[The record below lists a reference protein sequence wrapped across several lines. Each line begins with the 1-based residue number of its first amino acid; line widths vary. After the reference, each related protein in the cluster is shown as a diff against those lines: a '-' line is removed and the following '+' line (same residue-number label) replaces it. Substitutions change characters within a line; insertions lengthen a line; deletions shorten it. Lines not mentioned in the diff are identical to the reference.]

1 MIKTFAFAASA
12 IAASTIAASAAFI
25 DFTDENQALSG
36 SFGSITWEAV
46 GTVTTDFGLVTQT
59 TTQVPDGQLNQDTA
73 APGAGIPAPLAG
85 DFDGLGIR
93 NDEVGNSPVRIQAIK
108 ITFSDKVRLNATHF
122 LDLFIAN
129 DGSDLESGL
138 ISVGDAPTDPADA
151 VLLALVPTSEGVG
164 HGLQSEVL
172 VGTTFTFFAGTG
184 KDDNSSDIALAAVN
198 VTAVPLPA
206 GFLLLGTALGGLG
219 LARRR
224 KKA

>member
-1 MIKTFAFAASA
+1 MIKTLAFAASA

-36 SFGSITWEAV
+36 TFGSISWEAV
-46 GTVTTDFGLVTQT
+46 GTETTDFGGVGQT
-59 TTQVPDGQLNQDTA
+59 TVQVPAPRLNQDTGA
-73 APGAGIPAPLAG
+73 AAGIPAPLAG
-85 DFDGLGIR
+85 DFDGLGIG
-93 NDEVGNSPVRIQAIK
+93 NDEVANSGSKIQAIK

-122 LDLFIAN
+122 LDLFIAD

-138 ISVGDAPTDPADA
+138 ISLGDAPTDPADA
-151 VLLALVPTSEGVG
+151 VLMALVPTSEGVG
-164 HGLQSEVL
+164 HGLQSQVL

-184 KDDNSSDIALAAVN
+184 KDDNSADIALAAIS